1 MPAPTRDGKTD
12 RLLGQL
18 AVDVIEGLL
27 DDVLRGP
34 LVPAFEFKDLQ
45 AIALRLAQ
53 LLNLATVAVLVAH
66 GQSDGGNLYAAQALN
81 AVIELA
87 DAGALQDHKR
97 ATLMGS
103 QTFGKGSV
111 QTVRQLGPDTAL
123 KITTARYYTPNG
135 RSIQAK
141 GIVPDVMPL
150 AKGLGSG
157 VPVGAVV
164 AGPKAANIFTPGAHG
179 TTFGGNPLSMRAG
192 VETIRIMEED
202 QLLDNVT
209 QVSAHLHAA
218 LHRELDGVKGVKPP
232 EAVKGAGTKAPPPP
246 PPSKGLVG
254 AEGVKPPEGVK
265 GAGTK
270 GTPPPPAPKGVE
282 GVKGVKPPEA
292 VKGAGTKATPP
303 PPPAEGLAGVKGVK
317 PPEGVKPA
325 AGGIKPV
332 EGVTGIGAGKQQNL
346 EAALQVQPA
355 GKPEPKKA
363 KAAAALLGGPEPK
376 GKPTKQDDRKL
387 FEEIKRIPDN
397 GS

>member
-1 MPAPTRDGKTD
+1 MKTHLLLCALGAFVLAQEAPAPS
-12 RLLGQL
+12 
-18 AVDVIEGLL
+18 AVEG
-27 DDVLRGP
+27 VRG
-34 LVPAFEFKDLQ
+34 
-45 AIALRLAQ
+45 
-53 LLNLATVAVLVAH
+53 
-66 GQSDGGNLYAAQALN
+66 
-81 AVIELA
+81 
-87 DAGALQDHKR
+87 
-97 ATLMGS
+97 
-103 QTFGKGSV
+103 
-111 QTVRQLGPDTAL
+111 VRQE
-123 KITTARYYTPNG
+123 
-135 RSIQAK
+135 
-141 GIVPDVMPL
+141 
-150 AKGLGSG
+150 GSG
-157 VPVGAVV
+157 KVKEIDPAAKNV
-164 AGPKAANIFTPGAHG
+164 AP
-179 TTFGGNPLSMRAG
+179 TTVQG
-192 VETIRIMEED
+192 VD
-202 QLLDNVT
+202 KV
-209 QVSAHLHAA
+209 
-218 LHRELDGVKGVKPP
+218 DGVKAPGGAK
-232 EAVKGAGTKAPPPP
+232 AVKQTPPPTSVTEGAKPVAGAGTKGTPP

-282 GVKGVKPPEA
+282 GVKGMKPPEA

-303 PPPAEGLAGVKGVK
+303 PPPAKGVAGVKGVK

-387 FEEIKRIPDN
+387 FEEIKKIPDN

>member
-1 MPAPTRDGKTD
+1 MKTHLLLCALGAFVLAQEAPAPS
-12 RLLGQL
+12 
-18 AVDVIEGLL
+18 AVEG
-27 DDVLRGP
+27 VRG
-34 LVPAFEFKDLQ
+34 
-45 AIALRLAQ
+45 
-53 LLNLATVAVLVAH
+53 
-66 GQSDGGNLYAAQALN
+66 
-81 AVIELA
+81 
-87 DAGALQDHKR
+87 
-97 ATLMGS
+97 
-103 QTFGKGSV
+103 
-111 QTVRQLGPDTAL
+111 VRQE
-123 KITTARYYTPNG
+123 
-135 RSIQAK
+135 
-141 GIVPDVMPL
+141 
-150 AKGLGSG
+150 GSG
-157 VPVGAVV
+157 KVKEIDPAAKNV
-164 AGPKAANIFTPGAHG
+164 AP
-179 TTFGGNPLSMRAG
+179 TTVQG
-192 VETIRIMEED
+192 VD
-202 QLLDNVT
+202 KV
-209 QVSAHLHAA
+209 
-218 LHRELDGVKGVKPP
+218 DGVKAPGGAK
-232 EAVKGAGTKAPPPP
+232 AVKQTPPPTSVTEGAKPVAGAGTKGTPP

-282 GVKGVKPPEA
+282 GVKGMKPPEA

-387 FEEIKRIPDN
+387 FEEIKKIPDN